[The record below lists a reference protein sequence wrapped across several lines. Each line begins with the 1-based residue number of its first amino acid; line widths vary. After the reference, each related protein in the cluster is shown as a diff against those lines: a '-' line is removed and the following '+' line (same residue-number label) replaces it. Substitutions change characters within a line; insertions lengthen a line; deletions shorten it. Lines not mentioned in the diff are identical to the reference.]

1 MDDLELEGEVPKYQ
15 TPGVYREDI
24 FEEPSPELRTGV
36 PAFLG
41 IGIDKEKPVNTP
53 QRLTMWSQFVD
64 TFGDCDLEHGYLA
77 YAVRG
82 FFQNGGELC
91 CVMCLKDSSE
101 DSMCDGLAA
110 LASIDTI
117 DLVCAPDIM
126 PENPDQVVK
135 LQKMVLDH
143 CDTSGDRF
151 AILDAQRGTQ
161 GEVLKQKES
170 LSSANGALYYP
181 WLNIGQRDKNNEV
194 YFIPPCGHVAG
205 VFARSDRQVGVH
217 KAPAN
222 EILDGVLGL
231 DVALTDADQ
240 NLLNLDGVNGL
251 RAFPGRGIRVWGA
264 RTLAPKDTEWA
275 YINVR
280 RLFLTARRWI
290 EHMMS
295 TIVFEPNDARLWV
308 RIERELTAYFD
319 DLFRR
324 GALQGSSPQEAF
336 YVKCNAETNPPEVR
350 ELGQVITEIGLAP
363 TCPAEFVV
371 VRIIHGASGVNMVEP
386 ARLEQQT

>member
-1 MDDLELEGEVPKYQ
+1 VDDLELEGRVPKYQ

-41 IGIDKEKPVNTP
+41 IDEKGPDKTP

-91 CVMCLKDSSE
+91 YVMRIKDSTE
-101 DSMCDGLAA
+101 DSMRDGLAA

-126 PENPDQVVK
+126 QGPDQAIT

-151 AILDAQRGTQ
+151 AILDALPGTPD
-161 GEVLKQKES
+161 EALKQKES

-181 WLNIGQRDKNNEV
+181 WLDVGQRGEGDEV
-194 YFIPPCGHVAG
+194 YFVPPCGHVAG
-205 VFARSDRQVGVH
+205 VYARSDWQVGVH

-222 EILDGVLGL
+222 EVLEDVLDLKVS
-231 DVALTDADQ
+231 LTNADQ
-240 NLLNLDGVNGL
+240 SLLNSDGVNCL

-264 RTLAPKDTEWA
+264 RTLAPKQDTEWA
-275 YINVR
+275 YVNVR
-280 RLFLTARRWI
+280 RLFLTAGRWI

-295 TIVFEPNDARLWV
+295 AIVFEPNDARLWM

-324 GALQGSSPQEAF
+324 GALQGRSPQEAF

-371 VRIIHGASGVNMVEP
+371 VRIIHGASGVNMVAP
-386 ARLEQQT
+386 AQLEQQT